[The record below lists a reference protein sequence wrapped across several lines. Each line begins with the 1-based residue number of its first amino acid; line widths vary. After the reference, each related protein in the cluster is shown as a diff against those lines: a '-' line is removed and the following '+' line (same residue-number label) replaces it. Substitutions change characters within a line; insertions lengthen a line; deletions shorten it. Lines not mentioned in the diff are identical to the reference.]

1 VRQKHHEQT
10 GKHNYVSATSS
21 QNSSATPAGKYMQ
34 RSSSSYEVSNKG
46 YRSKV
51 QSQNI
56 FRINPDNYLSISQ
69 GLFKEIEDDD
79 MSDDNNDNN
88 NTQIKLVDKHETSR
102 QQSQQNKEDIKKACR
117 LQLINTSRNDDNR
130 NCD

>member
-79 MSDDNNDNN
+79 MSDDNNH
-88 NTQIKLVDKHETSR
+88 TQIKLVDKHKASR
-102 QQSQQNKEDIKKACR
+102 QQSQQNKEDIKKACI
-117 LQLINTSRNDDNR
+117 L
-130 NCD
+130 